1 MGLKEFLEVTVQDN
15 GSMELSAFDVNT
27 HAGILLDGIGDVH
40 MLADNRETLQGR
52 AKADTGGKSVTVM
65 YSYYFTLCRRGVVA
79 TLDDAARNLQ
89 LFNTNHWLSHTE
101 NVFVLRLAAPAR
113 SV

>member
-15 GSMELSAFDVNT
+15 GSMELSAFDVDK
-27 HAGILLDGIGDVH
+27 HAGILLDGIGDVQ

-52 AKADTGGKSVTVM
+52 AEADTGGKSATM
-65 YSYYFTLCRRGVVA
+65 MHSYYFTWCRRGVVA
-79 TLDDAARNLQ
+79 TLDGGARGLQ
-89 LFNTNHWLSHTE
+89 LFSTHHWLSHTE
-101 NVFVLRLAAPAR
+101 NVIVLRLAAPAW